1 MIKRKKLISLSLSVI
16 SLAII
21 FYLINVFSFTG
32 TFTSANS
39 LLKANELLK
48 IGYFNTTKANNN
60 LLFVLSISPATL
72 PNATVGTSY
81 SQILIA
87 NDGMPPYAYSVTNG
101 SLPNGLS
108 LDPVSGEISGIPT
121 SPGLFSFTVQA
132 NDGLSDTGTA
142 NYTINVLD
150 AGSCPRIT
158 INPPSLPDGSV
169 GTFYSQSFTASGG
182 LDPYTF
188 SITSGALPNGLTLDT
203 DGNLLGTPQE
213 SGFFSFTVLAEDSN
227 VPAIAPKRNFKKTSK
242 IGPLATGGC
251 PGSQNYSLFINEA
264 GCGTITLSPTSLP
277 NAPVGTFY
285 NQTITASGGI
295 DPYDF
300 SIVDGLLPNGL
311 ILDTNGN
318 LFGTPFQLGVFN
330 FTVQAQDSNVG
341 IPAIAP
347 NVSKKKNKK
356 NKKTTDIG
364 PLAAGGCIG
373 RQNYTLVVTGDALC
387 TDPSFSAP
395 QVFDPGGLNPRAVV
409 AADFDGNEL
418 PDLAVIN
425 NSNSTV
431 GLLLSNG
438 IGSFSPVTTFPTGGT
453 GVRGLAVGN
462 FDNDGRLDLVVANNS
477 SNNVGVLINN
487 GFGSFN
493 SPLTFSSGGIGPVS
507 VATAD
512 FNGDEVSDIVVS
524 NITDSTIGIL
534 IANTEVGGFDDPIV
548 ISSGGS
554 TPVSVVTFDVDGDQ
568 DTDIIVANRNS
579 NNLALIENNGEGFN
593 TPVVFSSGGNGPNS
607 VSIGNFNSDS
617 SLDLAVANQTSNNV
631 TVLLNN
637 SVGSF
642 NVATT
647 LSSGGSTA
655 TAVAAGDFNGDFI
668 DDLAVTNSVS
678 NTVGVLFNTGMGS
691 FNPPSVF
698 TSGGLGPSFLATED
712 FNLDS
717 KLDITLVNTLIDSN
731 FNGSNVAIL
740 LNLCGLNCTPFSFDP
755 LSLPNSQIGSFYN
768 QIISVDGGSSP
779 YQFSINPGNLP
790 PGLSFTPLDPKQ
802 FGFDGILISGT
813 PTTNGVFNF
822 TLQATDSNFCTS
834 TQNYTIVI
842 GDNCPPISISPL
854 TLPNPLLNVNY
865 SQQLTATPTG
875 SYAFSLVSGTLP
887 TGLSLSSSG
896 LISGIPITS
905 GTSMFTVQASLD
917 DSSCIGTRS
926 YVLNVGAGA
935 GRIGFSVNS
944 FTVTE
949 GSIATITVVR
959 TNGGVGTVSV
969 NYSTVNGTARSG
981 VDYVNSAGTITF
993 GNGDMSPKTFTVQ
1006 TLPDNVSESNK
1017 TILLSLGN
1025 PTGGAELN
1033 LTTATLNVIERDAPR
1048 PGRFAFS
1055 QSAYSVN
1062 ETGGAVTINV
1072 NRLDGGNISASVNF
1086 STSAGANA
1094 RAGSN
1099 YMETSGTLTFAP
1111 GSVSQ
1116 SFNIPI
1122 FNDRQPGQD
1131 KIVNLRLSEATN
1143 GAIIS
1148 GGTASLTIIE
1158 STPPV
1163 PPAVLQT
1170 VNRVEF
1176 DSVNIGEMA
1185 TRTITIRNVGG
1196 QDLTFNN
1203 PDISGNDI
1211 TLLTPPRTT
1220 RLAANES
1227 TSFEVQFSPKPGSLG
1242 DVTGNITISSNA
1254 GITRIPVTARS
1265 IDMIAPSVK
1274 FTAPM
1279 GGELLRAGGQLRIRY
1294 DAEDND
1300 ALSDFTVSFIATT
1313 SSTSKSINPNATGAS
1328 SGDIGRLDNTF
1339 REVIWNIPG
1348 DLSSS
1353 TVRIMIR
1360 ARDRAGNIVNVG
1372 SGQFSVQRPST
1383 PTPVLQTI
1391 VRFTPV
1397 PDGVI
1402 APPKNVTADATE
1414 IKDGTITRPPDP
1426 VLLVN
1431 VTFDPPPVNQLLPPQ
1446 NVRVKAG
1453 ELTTNGIGQ
1462 IANIK
1467 RGIMPKAEGDLVL
1480 AGFNVYRVPQPEDGT
1495 MPNVDL
1501 IVDPENLVAT
1511 LPADATGFMDMVPT
1525 GESNNFSYSVTSFFG
1540 NGQMSGGSQ
1549 PMGTNL
1555 PVIKNPIFTTGTVFL
1570 EAAGSFIKPGA
1581 MLIINDTDTFVL
1593 QFDNEAT
1600 RFTVPKKQRSNGR
1613 SLTIKRIITKTA
1625 IVKLIVKNTDGNTSV
1640 GVMFNRKGIVQSRK
1654 ADRSDDRQIKPQAD
1668 TPMLVGYNIYR
1679 TLQPTDGRMLSPE
1692 EIIKPENLV
1701 GSIPG
1706 NMNSFTD
1713 TPSTGQGGNF
1723 SYSVTSFFGN
1733 GQMSG
1738 GSQPANT
1745 DLPII
1750 KSPRFDGKLFFI
1762 DAAGSFIKPKAT
1774 LIINDTESYPLEFDT
1789 EATRFTTNDKK
1800 GDPSNLA
1807 IDKFIKKGDTV
1818 RLIVRNPDGKISV
1831 GVTFTRR

>member
-1 MIKRKKLISLSLSVI
+1 GV
-16 SLAII
+16 
-21 FYLINVFSFTG
+21 
-32 TFTSANS
+32 
-39 LLKANELLK
+39 
-48 IGYFNTTKANNN
+48 
-60 LLFVLSISPATL
+60 
-72 PNATVGTSY
+72 
-81 SQILIA
+81 
-87 NDGMPPYAYSVTNG
+87 
-101 SLPNGLS
+101 
-108 LDPVSGEISGIPT
+108 
-121 SPGLFSFTVQA
+121 
-132 NDGLSDTGTA
+132 
-142 NYTINVLD
+142 
-150 AGSCPRIT
+150 
-158 INPPSLPDGSV
+158 
-169 GTFYSQSFTASGG
+169 
-182 LDPYTF
+182 
-188 SITSGALPNGLTLDT
+188 
-203 DGNLLGTPQE
+203 
-213 SGFFSFTVLAEDSN
+213 
-227 VPAIAPKRNFKKTSK
+227 
-242 IGPLATGGC
+242 
-251 PGSQNYSLFINEA
+251 
-264 GCGTITLSPTSLP
+264 
-277 NAPVGTFY
+277 
-285 NQTITASGGI
+285 

-300 SIVDGLLPNGL
+300 SIIDGFLPSGL
-311 ILDTNGN
+311 TLDSSGN
-318 LFGTPFQLGVFN
+318 LFGTPFELGVFN
-330 FTVQAQDSNVG
+330 FTIQAQDSNV
-341 IPAIAP
+341 PAIAP

-356 NKKTTDIG
+356 NKKNGKIG

-373 RQNYTLVVTGDALC
+373 RQNYTLVVTTDPLC

-395 QVFDPGGLNPRAVV
+395 QVFDPGGLNPRAV
-409 AADFDGNEL
+409 AIADFDGNQL
-418 PDLAVIN
+418 PDLAVTN

-438 IGSFSPVTTFPTGGT
+438 IGSFAPAVTFLTGGT
-453 GVRGLAVGN
+453 GVRELAVGD
-462 FDNDGRLDLVVANNS
+462 FDSNGLPDLVVANNS

-487 GFGSFN
+487 GVGSFN

-507 VATAD
+507 VAVAD
-512 FNGDEVSDIVVS
+512 FNFDEVDDIVVS
-524 NITDSTIGIL
+524 NITDNTVTVL
-534 IANTEVGGFDDPIV
+534 INNTEIGGFDPIV
-548 ISSGGS
+548 LSSGGNS
-554 TPVSVVTFDVDGDQ
+554 PVSVVAFDVDGDE

-579 NNLALIENNGEGFN
+579 NNLAFIENNGEGFN
-593 TPVVFSSGGNGPNS
+593 TAITFASGGNGPNS
-607 VSIGNFNSDS
+607 ISIGNFNSDF

-631 TVLLNN
+631 SVLINN

-655 TAVAAGDFNGDFI
+655 TAVTAGDFNGDSI
-668 DDLAVTNSVS
+668 DDLAVANSVS
-678 NTVGVLFNTGMGS
+678 NTIGVLFNTGMGS

-698 TSGGLGPSFLATED
+698 TSGGLGPSFLATAD
-712 FNLDS
+712 FTFDS
-717 KLDITLVNTLIDSN
+717 KLDIALVNTLIDSN

-740 LNLCGLNCTPFSFDP
+740 INLCGVNCTPFNFDP
-755 LSLPNSQIGSFYN
+755 LSLPNGQIGTFYN
-768 QIISVDGGSSP
+768 QQITVSGGDSP
-779 YQFSINPGNLP
+779 YQFSINPGSLP

-802 FGFDGILISGT
+802 SGNDGILISGT

-822 TLQATDSNFCTS
+822 TLQATDRNFCTS

-842 GDNCPPISISPL
+842 GDNCPPISILPA
-854 TLPNPLLNVNY
+854 TLPNPLLNVTY
-865 SQQLTATPTG
+865 TQQLTATPSG
-875 SYAFSLVSGTLP
+875 NYSFSLASGSLP
-887 TGLSLSSSG
+887 TGLTLSSSG

-905 GTSMFTVQASLD
+905 GTSMFTVQATLD

-926 YVLNVGAGA
+926 YILTVGAGA
-935 GRIGFSVNS
+935 GRLGFSVNS

-981 VDYVNSAGTITF
+981 VDYVNSSGTITF

-1006 TLPDNVSESNK
+1006 TLPDDLSENNK
-1017 TILLSLGN
+1017 TIFLSLGN
-1025 PTGGAELN
+1025 PTGGAELS

-1055 QSAYSVN
+1055 QTAYSVN
-1062 ETGGAVTINV
+1062 ELGGAATINV
-1072 NRLDGGNISASVNF
+1072 TRLDGSNVSASVNF
-1086 STSAGANA
+1086 ATSAGANA
-1094 RAGSN
+1094 RAGTN

-1111 GSVSQ
+1111 GAVSQ

-1131 KIVNLRLSEATN
+1131 KIVNLRLSQATN

-1148 GGTASLTIIE
+1148 GGTATLTIIE

-1170 VNRVEF
+1170 ANRVEF
-1176 DSVNIGEMA
+1176 DPVNIGEMA
-1185 TRTITIRNVGG
+1185 TRTITIRNAGG

-1203 PDISGNDI
+1203 PDVSGSDI
-1211 TLLTPPRTT
+1211 TLITPPRTN

-1242 DVTGNITISSNA
+1242 DVAGNITISSNGGVA
-1254 GITRIPVTARS
+1254 RIPVTARS

-1274 FTAPM
+1274 FMAPM
-1279 GGELLRAGGQLRIRY
+1279 GGELLRSGGQLRIRY

-1300 ALSDFTVSFIATT
+1300 ALNDFTVSFVAGSNT
-1313 SSTSKSINPNATGAS
+1313 TSKSISPNATGAS

-1339 REVIWNIPG
+1339 REIIWNIPG
-1348 DLSSS
+1348 DLTSS

-1360 ARDRAGNIVNVG
+1360 ARDRAGNIVNAG

-1383 PTPVLQTI
+1383 PAPVLQTI

-1397 PDGVI
+1397 PDGVV
-1402 APPKNVTADATE
+1402 APPTNVTADATE
-1414 IKDGTITRPPDP
+1414 IKDDIVTRPPDP

-1431 VTFDPPPVNQLLPPQ
+1431 VTFDPPPPNQLLPPQ
-1446 NVRVKAG
+1446 NVKVKAG

-1462 IANIK
+1462 IANIN
-1467 RGIMPKAEGDLVL
+1467 RGINPKAEGDLVL

-1495 MPNVDL
+1495 MPNAEL

-1511 LPADATGFMDMVPT
+1511 LPPDAMGFMDMVPT
-1525 GESNNFSYSVTSFFG
+1525 GDSNNFSYSVTSFFG

-1549 PMGTNL
+1549 PTGTDL

-1570 EAAGSFIKPGA
+1570 DAAGSFIKPGS
-1581 MLIINDTDTFVL
+1581 MLIINDTDTFTL

-1613 SLTIKRIITKTA
+1613 NLTIKKIITKTA
-1625 IVKLIVKNTDGNTSV
+1625 IVKLIVKNPDGNISV
-1640 GVMFNRKGIVQSRK
+1640 GIMFNRKGIVQSSK
-1654 ADRSDDRQIKPQAD
+1654 VNASKVVDRQINPQVDA
-1668 TPMLVGYNIYR
+1668 PMLLGYNIYR
-1679 TLQPTDGRMLSPE
+1679 TLQPADGRMLSPE

-1750 KSPRFDGKLFFI
+1750 KNPKFEGKLFFI
-1762 DAAGSFIKPKAT
+1762 DAPGSFIKPGAT
-1774 LIINDTESYPLEFDT
+1774 LIINDTESYTLEFDA
-1789 EATRFTTNDKK
+1789 EATRLTTNDKR
-1800 GDPSNLA
+1800 GNPSNLT

-1818 RLIVRNPDGKISV
+1818 RLIVRNSDGKISV